1 MAKESSL
8 PAASIAH
15 LERLGGRIRIAR
27 KRRGL
32 SAQALAEKV
41 GVFRKTIEALEAGK
55 PGVSTGVV
63 ITVLW
68 VLGFDAALLALADPD
83 TDTHGKALEAARRP
97 KRIRTAVPA
106 KEEDRHDF

>member
-1 MAKESSL
+1 MAKISSL
-8 PAASIAH
+8 PSASAAH
-15 LERLGGRIRIAR
+15 LQGLGGRIRIAR

-55 PGVSTGVV
+55 PGVSIGVL

-68 VLGFDAALLALADPD
+68 VLGLDAALTALADPD
-83 TDTHGKALEAARRP
+83 ADTHGKALEAARRP
-97 KRIRTAVPA
+97 KRVRTPA
-106 KEEDRHDF
+106 AAKEDRHDF

>member
-1 MAKESSL
+1 MAKVTSL
-8 PAASIAH
+8 PAASVAH

-55 PGVSTGVV
+55 PGVSVGVLV
-63 ITVLW
+63 TVLW
-68 VLGFDAALLALADPD
+68 VLGLDAGLVALADPD

-97 KRIRTAVPA
+97 KRVRTAVPA
-106 KEEDRHDF
+106 KEDRHDF

>member
-1 MAKESSL
+1 MAKTTSF
-8 PAASIAH
+8 PAASVAH
-15 LERLGGRIRIAR
+15 LEHLGSRIRIAR

-55 PGVSTGVV
+55 PGVSIGVV

-68 VLGFDAALLALADPD
+68 ALGLDAALATLADPD
-83 TDTHGKALEAARRP
+83 ADTHGKALEAARRP
-97 KRIRTAVPA
+97 KRVRTAVPA
-106 KEEDRHDF
+106 KEEDQHDF

>member
-1 MAKESSL
+1 MSKRTF

-15 LERLGGRIRIAR
+15 LERVGGRIRIAR

-55 PGVSTGVV
+55 PGVSVGVLV
-63 ITVLW
+63 NVLW
-68 VLGFDAALLALADPD
+68 VLGLDAAFVTLADPD
-83 TDTHGKALEAARRP
+83 ADTHGKALEAARRP
-97 KRIRTAVPA
+97 KRVRTAAPA
-106 KEEDRHDF
+106 NEDQHDF

>member
-1 MAKESSL
+1 MAKATSL
-8 PAASIAH
+8 PAASVAH

-55 PGVSTGVV
+55 PGVSVGVLV
-63 ITVLW
+63 TVLW
-68 VLGFDAALLALADPD
+68 VLGLDTGLASLADPD
-83 TDTHGKALEAARRP
+83 ADTHGKALEAARRP
-97 KRIRTAVPA
+97 KRVRTAVAA
-106 KEEDRHDF
+106 KEDRHDF

>member
-1 MAKESSL
+1 MAKIVSL
-8 PAASIAH
+8 PAASVVH

-55 PGVSTGVV
+55 PGVSVGVLV
-63 ITVLW
+63 TVLW
-68 VLGFDAALLALADPD
+68 VLGLDAALAALADPD
-83 TDTHGKALEAARRP
+83 ADTHGKALEAARRP
-97 KRIRTAVPA
+97 KRVRTTVAA
-106 KEEDRHDF
+106 KEDRHDF